1 MHDVSAGLMPTADVL
16 RNLRSPLFRYFI
28 APQAHTKIYSHLHI
42 RTHAADVLRNL
53 HVITSRGGLMSAMC
67 SGRKYQQAA
76 LDKAQR
82 EKDPLVGPGKKSPRL
97 SKVLGSVKVAA
108 DGPSTGNTPVPLCST
123 AANALPKVQSGS
135 LLFTTP
141 EESMLLVAVYLS
153 AIIHDYDHR
162 GLTNPFLIQD
172 EDPLAVR
179 RRGAG

>member
-1 MHDVSAGLMPTADVL
+1 
-16 RNLRSPLFRYFI
+16 
-28 APQAHTKIYSHLHI
+28 
-42 RTHAADVLRNL
+42 
-53 HVITSRGGLMSAMC
+53 MSAMC